1 MRRVLESFIFYIDTI
16 CLLWLVF
23 PITDP
28 RKGVEQNRRRK
39 FMKLD
44 RAKIL
49 LQEFLSI
56 LSTDRPINFLNSFK
70 TGYKKVLKLID
81 GSYLFF
87 FEGPYVGNPYH
98 NPEAIIVRQDRKVFE
113 IYGAIAKVFLNLQK
127 IPSNQLGNPLTGE
140 RWLGSGPGRYQL
152 FDHGII
158 KWDGT
163 SRLGGVED
171 LAHPVLFDRDPREG
185 VEIEC
190 VVAFGDIRGF
200 TRWASR
206 KDPQKVQQ
214 LIFDVED
221 ALQKHLAKPWFRELF
236 IKGVGDGFMVV
247 LEKELYR
254 HAVSELEIVN
264 SKTREYTLLER
275 RGFVSDFVS
284 ACYSCN
290 KELMPMLKKNNLRL
304 GFGIDLGKLKNVLIL
319 GRWDYLGEVANTA
332 SKLQG
337 EASNSVIFSEK
348 CFNEIEQEYPKLLKG
363 INDKEIKIKSGGRN
377 KKIRV
382 KELKIK

>member
-1 MRRVLESFIFYIDTI
+1 
-16 CLLWLVF
+16 
-23 PITDP
+23 
-28 RKGVEQNRRRK
+28 
-39 FMKLD
+39 MKLD